1 VAAVSS
7 FTAVADEWLRKVEKE
22 GRSAVTLMKLRWL
35 LGFFKTAIGKR
46 PVAAISAH
54 ELLMMLRKM
63 EAKGCY
69 ETAKR
74 LRSTCSQVFRYANR
88 HGARRARRRGGS
100 ARGADRTQAGA
111 PRRHCLAEGSGRAA
125 SRHRNQ

>member
-69 ETAKR
+69 ETVDRRAKGA
-74 LRSTCSQVFRYANR
+74 LTHFPCSDHRYA
-88 HGARRARRRGGS
+88 AIRRALSKSRL
-100 ARGADRTQAGA
+100 ARPYIWRLT
-111 PRRHCLAEGSGRAA
+111 SF
-125 SRHRNQ
+125 SRVT